1 MLILPFPQLHPPHP
15 PDLSAASSRVNDF
28 QICKGEPITHTL
40 SWVIYE
46 SNCALS
52 GLRGPEIDVVG
63 RGSGSQPQTVIFI
76 ETGHQRTEPAQ
87 MNDLEGL
94 PWDYK
99 AILSLA
105 PTPKKRTEICL
116 GIGRIV
122 GDPGQVT

>member
-1 MLILPFPQLHPPHP
+1 MLIPTFPQLHPPHP
-15 PDLSAASSRVNDF
+15 LDLSAASFRVNDF
-28 QICKGEPITHTL
+28 QICKGEPITHIL

-52 GLRGPEIDVVG
+52 GLRGPEIDVIG

-87 MNDLEGL
+87 MTDLEGL
-94 PWDYK
+94 PWGYEP
-99 AILSLA
+99 ILSLA
-105 PTPKKRTEICL
+105 PAPEERTETCL
-116 GIGRIV
+116 GIGGTV